1 LSYKAFVKWLKA
13 RLSQNSFRR
22 EIKLSISVNSTAV
35 ITLAKVALKNVTKR
49 FGEVIAIN
57 ELNLEARDKEF
68 LVLLGPSGC
77 GKTTALRCIAG
88 LETPEEGEIYIGDK
102 LVNDL
107 SPKDRN
113 IAMVFQSYA
122 LYPHMTVFN
131 NIAFPLE
138 NAKVP
143 KDEIEK
149 RVKQVAKL
157 LKIEALLNR
166 KPRQLSGGQ
175 QQRVA
180 LGRSIVREPQAF
192 LMDEPLSNLDAKLR
206 VYMRAELK
214 KLQKELGITTIYV
227 THDQV
232 EAMTMGDKIAIL
244 NEGVLQQFDPP
255 SKIYARPT
263 NVFVAGFVGSPPT
276 NFFTCI
282 LSVDGVLDA
291 KEFRYFL
298 SEDLLEAAKTASSNE
313 IILGIRPQDIRV
325 YRDATAEENLIEA
338 NLYTTEPLGDTMIL
352 DLQIGDYI
360 IKAVVSPDFETE
372 TAEKLWLKFPG
383 NKIYLFDK
391 KTGRALL

>member
-1 LSYKAFVKWLKA
+1 LA
-13 RLSQNSFRR
+13 RIL
-22 EIKLSISVNSTAV
+22 
-35 ITLAKVALKNVTKR
+35 LKNVTKR

-57 ELNLEARDKEF
+57 KLSLEAKDKEF

-88 LETPEEGEIYIGDK
+88 LETPDEGEIYIGDR
-102 LVNDL
+102 LVNNL

-122 LYPHMTVFN
+122 LYPHMTVFKN
-131 NIAFPLE
+131 LAFPLE

-143 KDEIEK
+143 KKEIER
-149 RVKQVAKL
+149 RVRQVAKL
-157 LKIEALLNR
+157 LKIEALLDR

-180 LGRSIVREPQAF
+180 LGRAIIREPHAF

-214 KLQKELGITTIYV
+214 KLQKELGVTTIYV

-255 SKIYARPT
+255 SKVYSHPA

-276 NFFTCI
+276 NFFDCI
-282 LSVDGVLDA
+282 LTEEGVLDA
-291 KEFRYFL
+291 KEFRYYL
-298 SEDLLEAAKTASSNE
+298 SKDLLEAAKKATSNE
-313 IILGIRPQDIRV
+313 IILGVRPQDIRV
-325 YRDATAEENLIEA
+325 YRGLKDKKNMIEA
-338 NLYTTEPLGDTMIL
+338 SLYTTEPLGDMMIL

-360 IKAVVSPDFETE
+360 VKVVVSPDFEVD
-372 TAEKLWLKFPG
+372 TARKLWLSFPE

-391 KTGRALL
+391 KTGKALI

>member
-1 LSYKAFVKWLKA
+1 MKFYYSSQFVVLVA
-13 RLSQNSFRR
+13 
-22 EIKLSISVNSTAV
+22 
-35 ITLAKVALKNVTKR
+35 LAKVLLKNVTKR
-49 FGEVIAIN
+49 FGEVIAVN
-57 ELNLEARDKEF
+57 RLSLEARDKEF

-88 LETPEEGEIYIGDK
+88 LEIPEEGEIYIGDR

-122 LYPHMTVFN
+122 LYPHMTVFKN
-131 NIAFPLE
+131 LAFPLE

-143 KDEIEK
+143 KDEIER
-149 RVKQVAKL
+149 RVRQVAKL

-166 KPRQLSGGQ
+166 KPKQLSGGQ

-180 LGRSIVREPQAF
+180 LGRAIVREPHAF

-214 KLQKELGITTIYV
+214 KLQKELGVTTIYV

-255 SKIYARPT
+255 NKVYSHPI
-263 NVFVAGFVGSPPT
+263 NIFVAGFVGSPPT
-276 NFFTCI
+276 NFFECSLT
-282 LSVDGVLDA
+282 
-291 KEFRYFL
+291 KEGSLNAGEFQYPL
-298 SEDLLEAAKTASSNE
+298 PKELLEAAKTATSSE
-313 IILGIRPQDIRV
+313 IVLGIRPQDIRV
-325 YRDATAEENLIEA
+325 YREAKAKKNLIEA
-338 NLYTTEPLGDTMIL
+338 SLYTTEPLGDMMIL
-352 DLQIGDYI
+352 DLQIGDQI
-360 IKAVVSPDFETE
+360 IKAVVSPDFEAE
-372 TAEKLWLKFPG
+372 TVKKLWLKFPV
-383 NKIYLFDK
+383 NKIYLFDR
-391 KTGRALL
+391 KTGKALV

>member
-1 LSYKAFVKWLKA
+1 LA
-13 RLSQNSFRR
+13 RIL
-22 EIKLSISVNSTAV
+22 
-35 ITLAKVALKNVTKR
+35 LKNVTKR

-57 ELNLEARDKEF
+57 KLSLEAKDKEF

-88 LETPEEGEIYIGDK
+88 LETPDEGEIYIGDR
-102 LVNDL
+102 LVNNL

-122 LYPHMTVFN
+122 LYPHMTVFKN
-131 NIAFPLE
+131 LAFPLE

-143 KDEIEK
+143 KKEIER
-149 RVKQVAKL
+149 RVRQVAKL
-157 LKIEALLNR
+157 LKIEALLDR

-180 LGRSIVREPQAF
+180 LGRAIIREPHAF

-214 KLQKELGITTIYV
+214 KLQKELGVTTIYV

-255 SKIYARPT
+255 SKVYSHPA

-276 NFFTCI
+276 NFFDCI
-282 LSVDGVLDA
+282 LTEEGVLDA
-291 KEFRYFL
+291 KEFRYYL
-298 SEDLLEAAKTASSNE
+298 SKDLLEAAKNATSNE
-313 IILGIRPQDIRV
+313 IILGVRPQDIRV
-325 YRDATAEENLIEA
+325 YRGLKAKKNMIEA
-338 NLYTTEPLGDTMIL
+338 SLYTTEPLGDMMIL

-360 IKAVVSPDFETE
+360 VKVVVSPDFEVD
-372 TAEKLWLKFPG
+372 TARKLWLSFPE

-391 KTGRALL
+391 KTGKALI